1 MAFYPYAFKCMFLT
15 PRVLY
20 LLCLPSHRNYDI
32 MASPY
37 GWYINPGIPGSLGP
51 YSRVAAGWLNY
62 IEIVEDGVYAI
73 QPSAMSSQVYV
84 IRQGFPTDEY
94 LVIENRQQVKWD
106 ADWPANGLVI
116 WHIDELAPLQTR
128 RGWPE
133 KAGWPADHFRVAVL
147 SPDGNYDLEK
157 GNNLGDKTDF
167 WVQGM
172 TLGPSSNEWP
182 NTMAYQGGNLRE
194 TGISI
199 TVLSKPGFIMN
210 FQVSGL
216 SGSLSPGPPE
226 SAPESSNETDDLPG
240 LESADGNQK
249 GPGTLSAVAWV
260 LSMMTGLTV
269 VFGLFLVF

>member
-1 MAFYPYAFKCMFLT
+1 MA
-15 PRVLY
+15 
-20 LLCLPSHRNYDI
+20 N
-32 MASPY
+32 PY
-37 GWYINPGIPGSLGP
+37 GWKVNPGIPGSMGP
-51 YSRVAAGWLNY
+51 FSRVAAGWLNY

-73 QPSAMSSQVYV
+73 QPSAVSSQLYV
-84 IRQGFPTDEY
+84 IKEGFSADGSEY

-116 WHIDELAPLQTR
+116 WHIDEKAPGQTKR
-128 RGWPE
+128 SWPG

-199 TVLSKPGFIMN
+199 TVLSQPGFIMN
-210 FQVSGL
+210 FKVSGL

-226 SAPESSNETDDLPG
+226 AAPESPNETDGVPG
-240 LESADGNQK
+240 LESADRNQK
-249 GPGTLSAVAWV
+249 GTGTGSTIAWV
-260 LSMMTGLTV
+260 LSMMGGLTV
-269 VFGLFLVF
+269 VLGLMAVLL